1 VVILLHDRPTTPLTI
16 LVVSEAKTILLR
28 TKTIMTGTIIKFIAA
43 EESSLGDGQVEC
55 KIRRFGCGGVVGRL
69 VDRLARDR
77 AESTATIGMK
87 SFGKVKS
94 ANLLA
99 SMHQHGNRG
108 KNLWMDLI
116 QANAVNMKRGDVT
129 RTRQRGRRRKGYN
142 EHAMVV
148 LVIL

>member
-1 VVILLHDRPTTPLTI
+1 
-16 LVVSEAKTILLR
+16 VS
-28 TKTIMTGTIIKFIAA
+28 
-43 EESSLGDGQVEC
+43 
-55 KIRRFGCGGVVGRL
+55 RL

-99 SMHQHGNRG
+99 WMHQHGNRG

-116 QANAVNMKRGDVT
+116 QANAVNIKRGEVI
-129 RTRQRGRRRKGYN
+129 RTRQRGRRRKGHS
-142 EHAMVV
+142 EHGTAV